1 VVRNGDTLE
10 LLPQRASVR
19 VRRVQVH
26 SQTVETASAGQRTAL
41 ALHGVERERLSR
53 GDWLVAPGS
62 LTASRI
68 LDVRFELLSDM
79 PREWPAYT
87 RVRFHLGASEIIG
100 RLVLLEGRPVLP
112 GESMLAQLRLERA
125 AVAARGDRFV
135 IRQYSPSRTIGGG
148 TVIDPVATRRRWR
161 EGGLGSLELHETG
174 SLAARLV
181 QKLEAELRPVSAELL
196 ANALGAPTSEALEAL
211 ARLASADEIV
221 ATREGRYVSLQR
233 WEEAREAI
241 ASEVRMFAEQHPARY
256 GAPKGE
262 LKSGLKGR
270 VDPALFDAAFAM
282 LIADERIAQR
292 GELVRPAGEPW
303 SPPPEMKAA
312 LDDLERRLESAGFAV
327 PEAAE
332 WSAKLGV
339 RAVEIAAMGNFMG
352 RLVRVSQE
360 LTYTMSQLE
369 QLRAKLREWFG
380 AHDALTVANFR
391 DLTGASR
398 KYAVPLLEHC
408 DRVGWTVRVGDER
421 RRGGAL

>member
-1 VVRNGDTLE
+1 
-10 LLPQRASVR
+10 
-19 VRRVQVH
+19 
-26 SQTVETASAGQRTAL
+26 
-41 ALHGVERERLSR
+41 
-53 GDWLVAPGS
+53 
-62 LTASRI
+62 
-68 LDVRFELLSDM
+68 
-79 PREWPAYT
+79 
-87 RVRFHLGASEIIG
+87 
-100 RLVLLEGRPVLP
+100 
-112 GESMLAQLRLERA
+112 
-125 AVAARGDRFV
+125 
-135 IRQYSPSRTIGGG
+135 
-148 TVIDPVATRRRWR
+148 
-161 EGGLGSLELHETG
+161 
-174 SLAARLV
+174 
-181 QKLEAELRPVSAELL
+181 
-196 ANALGAPTSEALEAL
+196 
-211 ARLASADEIV
+211 
-221 ATREGRYVSLQR
+221 
-233 WEEAREAI
+233 
-241 ASEVRMFAEQHPARY
+241 
-256 GAPKGE
+256 
-262 LKSGLKGR
+262 